1 MSFADVPQS
10 LELALV
16 LLALWTLTAIPVLIF
31 QTRDIPAYR
40 LGLIALVSFACVIAV
55 IGALSAASV
64 LSLHTPLA
72 SPPLLVVL
80 AGFLTGGWLMSRW
93 LKREGIETTF
103 PGIGARVMII
113 AFLATAA
120 AYGAVLWYYAAPTH
134 QL

>member
-1 MSFADVPQS
+1 MSISDISQS

-16 LLALWTLTAIPVLIF
+16 LLVLWTLTAIPVLKF
-31 QTRDIPAYR
+31 QARNITAYR

-72 SPPLLVVL
+72 SPPILVVL
-80 AGFLTGGWLMSRW
+80 AGFLAGGWLMSRW
-93 LKREGIETTF
+93 LKREGIEKPF
-103 PGIGARVMII
+103 PGIGARVMMT
-113 AFLATAA
+113 AFLVTVA